1 MSTPHEK
8 LIRTTFALPLGEVHA
23 LVGGAVS
30 ARPLLFLHGFPDH
43 PPTAVPFLE
52 HLAETHRVVAP
63 WLRGYAPSP
72 IVGPYD
78 LDTLAADALALI
90 DRLGGQVDLVGHDW
104 GGEITYTVC
113 AAAPSHVRRAVT
125 LAIPHP
131 ATLIRSL
138 AHSKQWKKSWYMG
151 LFQLPGADYLVRRR
165 ELALIDRLWRS
176 WSPSFT
182 LNSARR
188 DELHACL
195 KRSLPAP
202 LEYYRAI
209 VRPLTT
215 FVDRMRK
222 AETHI
227 ATPLLQLHG
236 SDDGCIL
243 PPTDEDR
250 RLFDARVLEVMPNL
264 GQLPAHRGS
273 RHDRRARRPL
283 VGVAL
288 RVRRVRSTT
297 RSLSPTGDRHPAV
310 SRLTQRK
317 KSDGLR
323 PGSIADANDEAQF
336 TEFYTQSLS

>member
-1 MSTPHEK
+1 MNTPHES
-8 LIRTTFALPLGEVHA
+8 LTRTTFSLPLGEVHA
-23 LVGGAVS
+23 LVGGAVN

-90 DRLGGQVDLVGHDW
+90 DRLGGQADLVGHDW
-104 GGEITYTVC
+104 GGAITYTVC

-131 ATLIRSL
+131 ATFLRSL
-138 AHSKQWKKSWYMG
+138 ASSKQWKKSWYMG

-165 ELALIDRLWRS
+165 ELALIDRLWRA

-182 LNSARR
+182 LDSARR

-195 KRSLPAP
+195 ERSLPAP

-222 AETHI
+222 AEAHI

-236 SDDGCIL
+236 SDDGCIV

-250 RLFDARVLEVMPNL
+250 RLFDARVLEVVPNL
-264 GQLPAHRGS
+264 GHFLHVEAPATIA
-273 RHDRRARRPL
+273 AR
-283 VGVAL
+283 VARWL
-288 RVRRVRSTT
+288 
-297 RSLSPTGDRHPAV
+297 A
-310 SRLTQRK
+310 
-317 KSDGLR
+317 
-323 PGSIADANDEAQF
+323 
-336 TEFYTQSLS
+336 

>member
-1 MSTPHEK
+1 MNTPHER
-8 LIRTTFALPLGEVHA
+8 LTRTTFSLPLGEVHA
-23 LVGGAVS
+23 LVGGAVN

-90 DRLGGQVDLVGHDW
+90 DL
-104 GGEITYTVC
+104 
-113 AAAPSHVRRAVT
+113 
-125 LAIPHP
+125 
-131 ATLIRSL
+131 
-138 AHSKQWKKSWYMG
+138 
-151 LFQLPGADYLVRRR
+151 
-165 ELALIDRLWRS
+165 LWRA

-182 LNSARR
+182 LDSARR

-195 KRSLPAP
+195 ERSLPAP

-209 VRPLTT
+209 VRPLMT

-222 AETHI
+222 AEAHI

-236 SDDGCIL
+236 SEDGCIV

-250 RLFDARVLEVMPNL
+250 RLFDARVLEVVPNL
-264 GQLPAHRGS
+264 GHFLHVEAPATIA
-273 RHDRRARRPL
+273 AR
-283 VGVAL
+283 VA
-288 RVRRVRSTT
+288 RW
-297 RSLSPTGDRHPAV
+297 
-310 SRLTQRK
+310 LT
-317 KSDGLR
+317 
-323 PGSIADANDEAQF
+323 
-336 TEFYTQSLS
+336 

>member
-1 MSTPHEK
+1 MNTPHER
-8 LIRTTFALPLGEVHA
+8 LTRTTFSLPLGEVHA
-23 LVGGAVS
+23 LVGGAVN

-78 LDTLAADALALI
+78 LDTLAADAI
-90 DRLGGQVDLVGHDW
+90 
-104 GGEITYTVC
+104 
-113 AAAPSHVRRAVT
+113 
-125 LAIPHP
+125 
-131 ATLIRSL
+131 
-138 AHSKQWKKSWYMG
+138 
-151 LFQLPGADYLVRRR
+151 
-165 ELALIDRLWRS
+165 ALIDRLWRA

-182 LNSARR
+182 LDSARR

-215 FVDRMRK
+215 FFDRVRK
-222 AETHI
+222 TEAHI

-236 SDDGCIL
+236 SDDGCIV

-250 RLFDARVLEVMPNL
+250 RLFDARVLEVVPNL
-264 GQLPAHRGS
+264 GHFLHVEAPTTIA
-273 RHDRRARRPL
+273 AR
-283 VGVAL
+283 VARWL
-288 RVRRVRSTT
+288 
-297 RSLSPTGDRHPAV
+297 A
-310 SRLTQRK
+310 
-317 KSDGLR
+317 
-323 PGSIADANDEAQF
+323 
-336 TEFYTQSLS
+336 

>member
-1 MSTPHEK
+1 MNTPHER
-8 LIRTTFALPLGEVHA
+8 LTRTTFSLPLGEVHA
-23 LVGGAVS
+23 LVGGAVN

-78 LDTLAADALALI
+78 LDTLAAD
-90 DRLGGQVDLVGHDW
+90 
-104 GGEITYTVC
+104 T
-113 AAAPSHVRRAVT
+113 
-125 LAIPHP
+125 
-131 ATLIRSL
+131 
-138 AHSKQWKKSWYMG
+138 
-151 LFQLPGADYLVRRR
+151 
-165 ELALIDRLWRS
+165 LALIDRLWRA

-182 LNSARR
+182 LDSARR

-195 KRSLPAP
+195 ERSLPAP

-222 AETHI
+222 AEAHI

-236 SDDGCIL
+236 SDDGCIV

-250 RLFDARVLEVMPNL
+250 RWFDARVLEVVPNL
-264 GQLPAHRGS
+264 GHFLHVEAPATIA
-273 RHDRRARRPL
+273 AR
-283 VGVAL
+283 V
-288 RVRRVRSTT
+288 T
-297 RSLSPTGDRHPAV
+297 RW
-310 SRLTQRK
+310 LT
-317 KSDGLR
+317 
-323 PGSIADANDEAQF
+323 
-336 TEFYTQSLS
+336 